1 MEEEIDLREYI
12 LVLLKHWKWIA
23 GVTLVAAVVALV
35 VSFLLPPTYEATALL
50 AVTRPRYVMQF
61 DPRIAPVESV
71 SSAVIQPPYK
81 AYPELASS
89 DEVLQELLAQLNPRL
104 EKVETV
110 EDLRELIKAKS
121 GTDQSLVILTVR
133 WKDPE
138 KAAEVANLWAE
149 ILVRRANEIYG
160 SAGESQFQFYQQQ
173 LQRAEEELRTAE
185 EALVAFQARNQES
198 ILEHQLGSRRQMH
211 ADYLAAQREIAYI
224 IQDIRGLREQLSRQ
238 PADQSVGLSDQLT
251 VLFLEIKAFNAHASQ
266 SGELLTLRDREF
278 LEIKAFNA
286 HASAPIQL
294 QVDSAATLSDKSLAE
309 QIAFLDELVRVL
321 EEKSAE
327 IEGQISALEPE
338 ILALQQQL
346 QEVYTENDRL
356 TRARDVARETY
367 ITLARKV
374 EEQRI
379 AAEDN
384 TGDVRI
390 ASRAAAPEEP
400 ASPRKLLNTAVA
412 GVLGLMLSVFGVFM
426 AEWWRAGV
434 ESASAV
440 GASARATAGRPEEMD
455 EPPRG

>member
-138 KAAEVANLWAE
+138 EAAEVANLWAE

-251 VLFLEIKAFNAHASQ
+251 VL
-266 SGELLTLRDREF
+266 F